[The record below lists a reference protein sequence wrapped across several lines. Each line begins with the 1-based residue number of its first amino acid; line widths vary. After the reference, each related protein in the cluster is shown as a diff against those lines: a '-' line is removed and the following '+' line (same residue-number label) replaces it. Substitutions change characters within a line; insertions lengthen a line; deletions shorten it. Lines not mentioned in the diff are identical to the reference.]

1 MDTKIKEKTEKYLQL
16 VIKHGEEILNGN
28 SVNANKLHKKITEF
42 VNKEGL
48 DFTKNITL
56 LQYPNTSVKLWVATN
71 LLKKGV
77 PEAID
82 TLKEIQNSDQIFS
95 MNAKIV
101 LDLYSKGMLK

>member
-28 SVNANKLHKKITEF
+28 STNANKLHKKITAF
-42 VNKEGL
+42 MNKEGL
-48 DFTKNITL
+48 DFTKDISL
-56 LQYPNTSVKLWVATN
+56 LQYPNTSVRLWVASN

-82 TLKEIQNSDQIFS
+82 TLRNIQNSDEIFS
-95 MNAKIV
+95 LNAP
-101 LDLYSKGMLK
+101 GRGARRW